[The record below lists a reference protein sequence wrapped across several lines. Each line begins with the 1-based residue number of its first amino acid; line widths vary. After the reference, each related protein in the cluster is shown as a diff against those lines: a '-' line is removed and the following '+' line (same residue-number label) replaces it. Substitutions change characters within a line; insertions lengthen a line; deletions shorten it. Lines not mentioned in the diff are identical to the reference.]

1 MAPITLPPTE
11 PVEVSPVLTNPP
23 VEMVH
28 SHIKTLTQ
36 VIQDLLRAAQ
46 SHKQSHFSPCSIK
59 IARAVEALNK
69 IFPLVSASSP
79 CLCVL
84 YSSVGCMSFYHHGIS
99 SVRVQSS

>member
-1 MAPITLPPTE
+1 MAPITLPPAE

-79 CLCVL
+79 CLCV
-84 YSSVGCMSFYHHGIS
+84 YSVLKCWVYVILPLIL

>member
-59 IARAVEALNK
+59 IARAVEALSK
-69 IFPLVSASSP
+69 IFPLVSASSLCP
-79 CLCVL
+79 CLCVCTL
-84 YSSVGCMSFYHHGIS
+84 YSSVGCMSFYHHGIGT
-99 SVRVQSS
+99 